1 MDRTAWIVVSLCV
14 IGLVGWQIYVAR
26 QMPSRPAPVN
36 VASGQASP
44 TATPKVFEASPPPA
58 APEATPKSAEPVTSF
73 AEKIET
79 LRNSDV
85 ELRLTN
91 RGGGIKE
98 AVLLGQIAEKGQR
111 VALNSAQGAPIGAI
125 IESPLVG
132 TPTLPEFIAST
143 ESNSVV
149 QFERTTAEQVAIR
162 KKFFFEKSPENKD
175 NYVIEIDVGWFG
187 SSGGFLGVG
196 QRAARP
202 YYQENLAGA
211 EWAAVSNQFF
221 TTLMAPLTAK
231 ATGVWGRS
239 FDIERPPDQKLL
251 GIEGAMGMPGF
262 QLQPGQTYSARFEI
276 YAGPKL
282 YHRLAQLPHNEAEV
296 MDFGIF
302 KLVCQFLLN
311 FMNLLHSWL
320 HDYGLAIL
328 ALTTIIKL
336 TLWPIQNRANRSM
349 RQMAA
354 LSPKMQELKDKYK
367 DDPTR
372 MNQELMK
379 LYKQYGINPV
389 GGCLPMMI
397 QIPIFFGLFKMLG
410 QAVELRDAKFLWVK
424 DLSQPDTIAHLP
436 LLGWPVNIIPLCMAA
451 TQVWLMAMTPK
462 TGDPTQR
469 RITMFTPKD
478 LLDTM
483 LGYLGFVVQI
493 EETSNEGGNPTLQI
507 YTEESGRLI
516 GRNGETLEAIQFLLN
531 RLLQARE
538 MDAEKVIV
546 DCEHYRSM
554 REDRIVQRVRE
565 LAERVRITGRSL
577 QLEPMNSY
585 ERRLV
590 HNAFKDDP
598 DVATWSPSDSARIK
612 QITLVKRQPKK
623 EAAPKEQ
630 MSS

>member
-1 MDRTAWIVVSLCV
+1 MDRTAWIVVILCV
-14 IGLVGWQIYVAR
+14 IGLVAWQIYVAK
-26 QMPSRPAPVN
+26 QLSPRPVPIS

-44 TATPKVFEASPPPA
+44 PATPKVFEPSPPPA
-58 APEATPKSAEPVTSF
+58 VPEATPKSTEPVSSF

-98 AVLLGQIAEKGQR
+98 AVLLRQIAEKGQR
-111 VALNSAQGAPIGAI
+111 VVLNSAQSAPIGAI
-125 IESPLVG
+125 IDQPSA
-132 TPTLPEFIAST
+132 PTLPEFTAST

-149 QFERTTAEQVAIR
+149 QFERTTDEQVVVR
-162 KKFFFEKSPENKD
+162 KKFSFEKSSENKD
-175 NYVIEIDVGWFG
+175 NYVIDMDVDLENRGTKPYQSGGYFVALGSAAPIHPKDYPSYTRLVWCIDGRAKGIDVGWFG
-187 SSGGFLGVG
+187 SSGGFLGVVG

-202 YYQENLAGA
+202 YYQENIAGA
-211 EWAAVSNQFF
+211 EWVGVSNQFF
-221 TTLMAPLTAK
+221 TTLMAPLSAK

-239 FDIERPPDQKLL
+239 FDIERSPDPKLL

-296 MDFGIF
+296 MDFGMF
-302 KLVCQFLLN
+302 KIVCQFLLN
-311 FMNLLHSWL
+311 FMNLLNSWL

-354 LSPKMQELKDKYK
+354 LSPKMQELRDKYK

-410 QAVELRDAKFLWVK
+410 QAVELRNARFLWVK

-436 LLGWPVNIIPLCMAA
+436 LLGWPVNIIPLLMAA
-451 TQVWLMAMTPK
+451 TQIWLMAMTPK

-469 RITMFTPKD
+469 RIMMFMPLIFLFICYNFAAALALYYTAQN
-478 LLDTM
+478 L
-483 LGYLGFVVQI
+483 FSI
-493 EETSNEGGNPTLQI
+493 LQF
-507 YTEESGRLI
+507 YQ
-516 GRNGETLEAIQFLLN
+516 N
-531 RLLQARE
+531 
-538 MDAEKVIV
+538 
-546 DCEHYRSM
+546 
-554 REDRIVQRVRE
+554 
-565 LAERVRITGRSL
+565 
-577 QLEPMNSY
+577 
-585 ERRLV
+585 
-590 HNAFKDDP
+590 
-598 DVATWSPSDSARIK
+598 
-612 QITLVKRQPKK
+612 KRQPMPTLEKV
-623 EAAPKEQ
+623 APPGKQ
-630 MSS
+630 KR

>member
-1 MDRTAWIVVSLCV
+1 MDRTAWIVVILCV
-14 IGLVGWQIYVAR
+14 IGLVGWQIYVAK
-26 QMPSRPAPVN
+26 QISPRPAPIN
-36 VASGQASP
+36 VASGQPSS
-44 TATPKVFEASPPPA
+44 TATPQILEPSATPA
-58 APEATPKSAEPVTSF
+58 VPEATPKAVEPVSSF

-98 AVLLGQIAEKGQR
+98 AVLLRQMAEKGQR
-111 VALNSAQGAPIGAI
+111 VVLNSAQSAPIGAI
-125 IESPLVG
+125 IEQPSGP
-132 TPTLPEFIAST
+132 TPTLPEFTASI

-149 QFERTTAEQVAIR
+149 QFERTTAEQVSIR
-162 KKFFFEKSPENKD
+162 KKFSFEKSSENKD
-175 NYVIEIDVGWFG
+175 NYVIEMDVDLENRGSKPYQSAGYFVALGSAAPIHPKDYPSYTRLVWCIDGRAKGIDVGWFG

-202 YYQENLAGA
+202 YYQENIAGA
-211 EWAAVSNQFF
+211 EWVAVSNQFF

-231 ATGVWGRS
+231 ATGVWGRR
-239 FDIERPPDQKLL
+239 FDVDYSPEQKLQAV
-251 GIEGAMGMPGF
+251 EGALGMPGF
-262 QLQPGQTYSARFEI
+262 QLQPGQTHSARFEI
-276 YAGPKL
+276 YAGPKI

-296 MDFGIF
+296 MDFGMF
-302 KLVCQFLLN
+302 KIVCQFLLN

-320 HDYGLAIL
+320 HDYGHAIL
-328 ALTTIIKL
+328 ALTTVIKL

-410 QAVELRDAKFLWVK
+410 QAVELRNAKFLWVK

-469 RITMFTPKD
+469 RIMMFMPLIFLFICYNFAAALALYYTAQN
-478 LLDTM
+478 L
-483 LGYLGFVVQI
+483 FSI
-493 EETSNEGGNPTLQI
+493 LQF
-507 YTEESGRLI
+507 YQ
-516 GRNGETLEAIQFLLN
+516 N
-531 RLLQARE
+531 
-538 MDAEKVIV
+538 
-546 DCEHYRSM
+546 
-554 REDRIVQRVRE
+554 
-565 LAERVRITGRSL
+565 
-577 QLEPMNSY
+577 
-585 ERRLV
+585 
-590 HNAFKDDP
+590 
-598 DVATWSPSDSARIK
+598 
-612 QITLVKRQPKK
+612 KRQPMPTLEKV
-623 EAAPKEQ
+623 APPGKRKR
-630 MSS
+630 

>member
-1 MDRTAWIVVSLCV
+1 MDRTAWIVVILCV
-14 IGLVGWQIYVAR
+14 IGLVAWQIYVAK
-26 QMPSRPAPVN
+26 QMSPRPARIN

-44 TATPKVFEASPPPA
+44 TATPKLFEASPPPP
-58 APEATPKSAEPVTSF
+58 APEATPKSTEPVPSF
-73 AEKIET
+73 AEKFET

-98 AVLLGQIAEKGQR
+98 AVLLRQIAEKEQR
-111 VALNSAQGAPIGAI
+111 VVLNSAQGAPIGAI
-125 IESPLVG
+125 IEQPSA
-132 TPTLPEFIAST
+132 PTLSEFTAST

-149 QFERTTAEQVAIR
+149 QFERTTAEQVVIR
-162 KKFFFEKSPENKD
+162 KKFFFEKSSENKD
-175 NYVIEIDVGWFG
+175 NYVIEMDVDLENRGPKPYQSAGYFVALGSAAPIHPKDYPSYTRLVWCIDGRAKGIDVGWFG
-187 SSGGFLGVG
+187 SSGGFLGLG

-202 YYQENLAGA
+202 YYQENIAGA
-211 EWAAVSNQFF
+211 EWVAVSNQFF
-221 TTLMAPLTAK
+221 TTLMAPLSAK
-231 ATGVWGRS
+231 ATGVWGKS
-239 FDIERPPDQKLL
+239 FDIEHSPDQKLL
-251 GIEGAMGMPGF
+251 GLEGAMGMPGF
-262 QLQPGQTYSARFEI
+262 QLQPGQTYGARFEI

-296 MDFGIF
+296 MDFGMF
-302 KLVCQFLLN
+302 KIVCQFLLN
-311 FMNLLHSWL
+311 FMNLLNSWL

-354 LSPKMQELKDKYK
+354 LSPKMQELRDKYK

-410 QAVELRDAKFLWVK
+410 QAVELRNAKFLWVK

-451 TQVWLMAMTPK
+451 TQIWLMAMTPK

-469 RITMFTPKD
+469 RIMMFMPLIFLFICYNFAAALALYYTAQN
-478 LLDTM
+478 L
-483 LGYLGFVVQI
+483 FSI
-493 EETSNEGGNPTLQI
+493 LQF
-507 YTEESGRLI
+507 YQ
-516 GRNGETLEAIQFLLN
+516 N
-531 RLLQARE
+531 
-538 MDAEKVIV
+538 
-546 DCEHYRSM
+546 
-554 REDRIVQRVRE
+554 
-565 LAERVRITGRSL
+565 
-577 QLEPMNSY
+577 
-585 ERRLV
+585 
-590 HNAFKDDP
+590 
-598 DVATWSPSDSARIK
+598 
-612 QITLVKRQPKK
+612 KRQPMPTLEKV
-623 EAAPKEQ
+623 APTGKRKR
-630 MSS
+630 

>member
-1 MDRTAWIVVSLCV
+1 MDRTAWIVVALCV
-14 IGLVGWQIYVAR
+14 IGLVAWQIYVAK
-26 QMPSRPAPVN
+26 QMPPRPVPVN
-36 VASGQASP
+36 AASGQASP
-44 TATPKVFEASPPPA
+44 TATPKVLEASAPPA
-58 APEATPKSAEPVTSF
+58 TPETTPKTAEPAPSF

-98 AVLLGQIAEKGQR
+98 AVLLRQVAEKGQR
-111 VALNSAQGAPIGAI
+111 VVLNSAQNAPIGAI
-125 IESPLVG
+125 IEQPSA
-132 TPTLPEFIAST
+132 PTLSEFTAST

-149 QFERTTAEQVAIR
+149 QFEGTTAEQVAIR

-175 NYVIEIDVGWFG
+175 NYVIEMDVDLENRGTKPYQNSGYFVALGSAAPIHPKDYPSYTRLVWCIDGRAKGIDVGWFG
-187 SSGGFLGVG
+187 SSGGILGLG

-202 YYQENLAGA
+202 YYQENIAGA
-211 EWAAVSNQFF
+211 EWVAVSDQFF

-231 ATGVWGRS
+231 AISVWGRR
-239 FDIERPPDQKLL
+239 FDTNYAPDQKLPA
-251 GIEGAMGMPGF
+251 IEGALGMPGF
-262 QLQPGQTYSARFEI
+262 QLQPGQTYNARFEI

-320 HDYGLAIL
+320 GDYGLAIL

-354 LSPKMQELKDKYK
+354 LSPKMQELKEKYK

-410 QAVELRDAKFLWVK
+410 QAVELRNAKFLWVR

-451 TQVWLMAMTPK
+451 TQIWLMAMTPK

-469 RITMFTPKD
+469 RVMMFTP
-478 LLDTM
+478 LIFLFICYNFAAALALYYTAQN
-483 LGYLGFVVQI
+483 LFSI
-493 EETSNEGGNPTLQI
+493 LQF
-507 YTEESGRLI
+507 YQ
-516 GRNGETLEAIQFLLN
+516 N
-531 RLLQARE
+531 
-538 MDAEKVIV
+538 
-546 DCEHYRSM
+546 
-554 REDRIVQRVRE
+554 
-565 LAERVRITGRSL
+565 
-577 QLEPMNSY
+577 
-585 ERRLV
+585 
-590 HNAFKDDP
+590 
-598 DVATWSPSDSARIK
+598 
-612 QITLVKRQPKK
+612 KRQPMPTLEKV
-623 EAAPKEQ
+623 APTAKRKR
-630 MSS
+630 

>member
-1 MDRTAWIVVSLCV
+1 MDRTAWIVVILCV
-14 IGLVGWQIYVAR
+14 IGLVGWQIYVAK
-26 QMPSRPAPVN
+26 QMPPRPAPIN
-36 VASGQASP
+36 VASGQPSP
-44 TATPKVFEASPPPA
+44 TATPKVFEASPTPA
-58 APEATPKSAEPVTSF
+58 VAETTPNPAEPVSSF

-98 AVLLGQIAEKGQR
+98 AVLLRQMAEKGQR
-111 VALNSAQGAPIGAI
+111 VVLNSAQSAPIGAI
-125 IESPLVG
+125 IEQPSGP
-132 TPTLPEFIAST
+132 TPTLPEFTAST

-149 QFERTTAEQVAIR
+149 QFERTTPEQVSIR
-162 KKFFFEKSPENKD
+162 KKFSFEKSSENKD
-175 NYVIEIDVGWFG
+175 NYVIEMDVDLENRGSKPYQSAGYFVALGSAAPIHPKDYPSYTRLVWCIDGRAKGIDVGWFG

-202 YYQENLAGA
+202 YYQENIAGA
-211 EWAAVSNQFF
+211 EWVAVSNQFF

-231 ATGVWGRS
+231 ATGVWGRH
-239 FDIERPPDQKLL
+239 FDIDYSPDQKLQA
-251 GIEGAMGMPGF
+251 IEGAMGMPGF
-262 QLQPGQTYSARFEI
+262 QLQPGQTHSARFEI
-276 YAGPKL
+276 YAGPKI

-296 MDFGIF
+296 MDFGMF
-302 KLVCQFLLN
+302 KIVCQFLLN

-328 ALTTIIKL
+328 ALTTVIKL

-410 QAVELRDAKFLWVK
+410 QAVELRNAKFLWVK

-469 RITMFTPKD
+469 RIMMFMPLIFLFICYNFAAALALYYTAQN
-478 LLDTM
+478 L
-483 LGYLGFVVQI
+483 FSI
-493 EETSNEGGNPTLQI
+493 LQF
-507 YTEESGRLI
+507 YQ
-516 GRNGETLEAIQFLLN
+516 N
-531 RLLQARE
+531 
-538 MDAEKVIV
+538 
-546 DCEHYRSM
+546 
-554 REDRIVQRVRE
+554 
-565 LAERVRITGRSL
+565 
-577 QLEPMNSY
+577 
-585 ERRLV
+585 
-590 HNAFKDDP
+590 
-598 DVATWSPSDSARIK
+598 
-612 QITLVKRQPKK
+612 KRQPMPTLEKVALPGK
-623 EAAPKEQ
+623 RKR
-630 MSS
+630 

>member
-1 MDRTAWIVVSLCV
+1 
-14 IGLVGWQIYVAR
+14 
-26 QMPSRPAPVN
+26 MPSRPAPVN

-58 APEATPKSAEPVTSF
+58 APEAMPKSAESVTSF

-85 ELRLTN
+85 ELHLTN

-111 VALNSAQGAPIGAI
+111 VALNSAQSAPIGAI
-125 IESPLVG
+125 IESRETLG
-132 TPTLPEFIAST
+132 TPTLSEFTASS

-175 NYVIEIDVGWFG
+175 NYVIEMDVDLENRGTKPYQSGGYFVALGSAAPVHPKDYPSYTRLVWCIDGRAKGIDVGWFG
-187 SSGGFLGVG
+187 SSGGFLGIG

-211 EWAAVSNQFF
+211 EWVAVSNQFF

-231 ATGVWGRS
+231 ATGVWGKS

-251 GIEGAMGMPGF
+251 AIDGAMGMPGF

-410 QAVELRDAKFLWVK
+410 QAVELRNAKFLWVK

-469 RITMFTPKD
+469 RIMMFTP
-478 LLDTM
+478 LIFLFICYNFAAALALYYTAQN
-483 LGYLGFVVQI
+483 LFSI
-493 EETSNEGGNPTLQI
+493 LQF
-507 YTEESGRLI
+507 YQ
-516 GRNGETLEAIQFLLN
+516 N
-531 RLLQARE
+531 
-538 MDAEKVIV
+538 
-546 DCEHYRSM
+546 
-554 REDRIVQRVRE
+554 
-565 LAERVRITGRSL
+565 
-577 QLEPMNSY
+577 
-585 ERRLV
+585 
-590 HNAFKDDP
+590 
-598 DVATWSPSDSARIK
+598 
-612 QITLVKRQPKK
+612 KRQPMPTLEKV
-623 EAAPKEQ
+623 AAPAKRKR
-630 MSS
+630 

>member
-14 IGLVGWQIYVAR
+14 IGLIVWQIYVAK
-26 QMPSRPAPVN
+26 QKPSRPAPAN

-44 TATPKVFEASPPPA
+44 TATPKVFEASSPPA
-58 APEATPKSAEPVTSF
+58 VPEATPKTAEPVPSF
-73 AEKIET
+73 AEKTET

-91 RGGGIKE
+91 RGAGIKE
-98 AVLLGQIAEKGQR
+98 AVLLKQIAEKEQR
-111 VALNSAQGAPIGAI
+111 VVLNSAQSAPIGAI
-125 IESPLVG
+125 IEQPSA
-132 TPTLPEFIAST
+132 PTLPEFTAST

-149 QFERTTAEQVAIR
+149 QFERTTAEQVTIR

-175 NYVIEIDVGWFG
+175 EYVIEMDIDLENRGTKPYQNAGYFVALGSAAPIHPKDYPSYTRLAWCINGRAKGIDVGWFG
-187 SSGGFLGVG
+187 SSGGFLGLG

-202 YYQENLAGA
+202 YYQENIAGA
-211 EWAAVSNQFF
+211 EWVAVSNQFF

-239 FDIERPPDQKLL
+239 FDIERAPDQKQL
-251 GIEGAMGMPGF
+251 GIEGALGMPGF
-262 QLQPGQTYSARFEI
+262 QLQPGQTYGARFEI

-296 MDFGIF
+296 MDFGMF
-302 KLVCQFLLN
+302 KIVCQFLLN
-311 FMNLLHSWL
+311 FMNLLNSWL

-354 LSPKMQELKDKYK
+354 LNPKMQELRDKYK

-410 QAVELRDAKFLWVK
+410 QAVELRNAKFLWVK
-424 DLSQPDTIAHLP
+424 DLSQPDTVAHLP

-451 TQVWLMAMTPK
+451 TQIWLMAMTPK

-469 RITMFTPKD
+469 RIMMFMPLIFLFICYNFAAALALYYTAQN
-478 LLDTM
+478 L
-483 LGYLGFVVQI
+483 FSI
-493 EETSNEGGNPTLQI
+493 LQF
-507 YTEESGRLI
+507 YQ
-516 GRNGETLEAIQFLLN
+516 N
-531 RLLQARE
+531 
-538 MDAEKVIV
+538 
-546 DCEHYRSM
+546 
-554 REDRIVQRVRE
+554 
-565 LAERVRITGRSL
+565 
-577 QLEPMNSY
+577 
-585 ERRLV
+585 
-590 HNAFKDDP
+590 
-598 DVATWSPSDSARIK
+598 
-612 QITLVKRQPKK
+612 KRQPMPTLEKV
-623 EAAPKEQ
+623 APPGKRKR
-630 MSS
+630 

>member
-1 MDRTAWIVVSLCV
+1 MDRTAWIVVALCV
-14 IGLVGWQIYVAR
+14 IGLVGWQIYIAK
-26 QMPSRPAPVN
+26 QMPPRPARVN
-36 VASGQASP
+36 AASGQASP

-58 APEATPKSAEPVTSF
+58 APETTPKTAEPAPSF

-98 AVLLGQIAEKGQR
+98 AVLLKQMAEKGQH
-111 VALNSAQGAPIGAI
+111 VVLNSAQNAPIGAI
-125 IESPLVG
+125 IESRFIE
-132 TPTLPEFIAST
+132 TPTLAEFTAST

-149 QFERTTAEQVAIR
+149 KFEGITGEQVSIR

-175 NYVIEIDVGWFG
+175 NYVIEMDVDLENRGTKPYQNGGYFVALGSAAPIHPKDYPSYTRLVWCIDGKAKGIDVGWFG
-187 SSGGFLGVG
+187 SSGGFLGLG

-202 YYQENLAGA
+202 YYQENIAGA
-211 EWAAVSNQFF
+211 EWVAVSNQFF

-231 ATGVWGRS
+231 ASSVWGRRFETEYAS
-239 FDIERPPDQKLL
+239 DQKLPA
-251 GIEGAMGMPGF
+251 IEGALGMPGF

-320 HDYGLAIL
+320 GDYGLSIL

-354 LSPKMQELKDKYK
+354 LSPKMQELKEKYK

-410 QAVELRDAKFLWVK
+410 QAVELRNAKFLWVR

-451 TQVWLMAMTPK
+451 TQIWLMAMTPK
-462 TGDPTQR
+462 TGDATQR
-469 RITMFTPKD
+469 RVMMFTP
-478 LLDTM
+478 LIFLFICYNFAAALALYYTAQN
-483 LGYLGFVVQI
+483 LFSI
-493 EETSNEGGNPTLQI
+493 LQF
-507 YTEESGRLI
+507 YQ
-516 GRNGETLEAIQFLLN
+516 N
-531 RLLQARE
+531 
-538 MDAEKVIV
+538 
-546 DCEHYRSM
+546 
-554 REDRIVQRVRE
+554 
-565 LAERVRITGRSL
+565 
-577 QLEPMNSY
+577 
-585 ERRLV
+585 
-590 HNAFKDDP
+590 
-598 DVATWSPSDSARIK
+598 
-612 QITLVKRQPKK
+612 KRQPMPTLEKV
-623 EAAPKEQ
+623 APTAKRKR
-630 MSS
+630 